1 MSDHPH
7 VPHYSWPS
15 PGPNEDRPASQEGEA
30 VERHAADRVAIER
43 GHTLRIWLA
52 VPIVA
57 ASLVGLAV
65 IAISAAIWG
74 IDLATGGSAIS
85 ELESTPWSVAFWVLV
100 VLFDAALIGAGR
112 LLISDRVSPSGWA
125 AVTALSVVVV
135 LGGGV
140 WLSRRGVSDRV
151 AVGSVAFSWYTLV
164 VAVIQLVR
172 CVRLKPA
179 AERLEVFSP

>member
-7 VPHYSWPS
+7 VGHYTWPPTDASDDRFAPH
-15 PGPNEDRPASQEGEA
+15 DGEA

-43 GHTLRIWLA
+43 GRTLRIWLA
-52 VPIVA
+52 VPIVV
-57 ASLVGLAV
+57 ASLLGLAV

-74 IDLATGGSAIS
+74 IDLIAGGSAIS
-85 ELESTPWSVAFWVLV
+85 ELESTPVSVAFWVLI

-112 LLISDRVSPSGWA
+112 LLISDRVSTLGWA
-125 AVTALSVVVV
+125 VVAALAAVVALS
-135 LGGGV
+135 GSA

-164 VAVIQLVR
+164 VAVVQLVR